1 MTNIDTPRKGRGGPR
16 ANSGGARPG
25 AGRKPIGATAGE
37 ATLRVRLDAA
47 TRAYWQGSGRRG
59 ELSTNIRRLL
69 TDVADGDAVVMSI
82 DTAVHMAV
90 APWLAARL
98 AEVEALDLD
107 DTGLEDWL
115 RALMDALADASQRRR
130 APDAGQ
136 GE

>member
-1 MTNIDTPRKGRGGPR
+1 MTTTIDKPRRRRAPGG
-16 ANSGGARPG
+16 
-25 AGRKPIGATAGE
+25 GRKPIGDKPGE
-37 ATLRVRLDAA
+37 ATVCVRIDAA
-47 TRAYWQGSGRRG
+47 TRAYWRGDGERG

-107 DTGLEDWL
+107 ETDLEDWL
-115 RALMDALADASQRRR
+115 RGLLRALAEASQRRR
-130 APDAGQ
+130 R
-136 GE
+136 

>member
-1 MTNIDTPRKGRGGPR
+1 MTTTTPRKGRGGPR

-25 AGRKPIGATAGE
+25 AGRPPTEGGVKDCQARLRLPSYVADFWREGHD
-37 ATLRVRLDAA
+37 TLSD
-47 TRAYWQGSGRRG
+47 G
-59 ELSTNIRRLL
+59 IRRTLQS
-69 TDVADGDAVVMSI
+69 VADGDAVVMHI

-90 APWLAARL
+90 VPWLAARL

>member
-1 MTNIDTPRKGRGGPR
+1 MTTTIDKPRRRAPGG
-16 ANSGGARPG
+16 
-25 AGRKPIGATAGE
+25 GRKPIGDKPFE
-37 ATLRVRLDAA
+37 AAIYIRLDAA
-47 TRAYWQGSGRRG
+47 TRAYWRGDGERG

-107 DTGLEDWL
+107 ETDLEDWL
-115 RALMDALADASQRRR
+115 RGLLRALAEASQRRR
-130 APDAGQ
+130 R
-136 GE
+136 

>member
-1 MTNIDTPRKGRGGPR
+1 
-16 ANSGGARPG
+16 
-25 AGRKPIGATAGE
+25 
-37 ATLRVRLDAA
+37 
-47 TRAYWQGSGRRG
+47 
-59 ELSTNIRRLL
+59 
-69 TDVADGDAVVMSI
+69 
-82 DTAVHMAV
+82 
-90 APWLAARL
+90 LAARL

>member
-59 ELSTNIRRLL
+59 ELSSAVRSLL
-69 TDVADGDAVVMSI
+69 TDVADGDAVVMGI

-107 DTGLEDWL
+107 DTTLEDWL
-115 RALMDALADASQRRR
+115 RGLLNALAEASQQRCTEDNGRW
-130 APDAGQ
+130 
-136 GE
+136 

>member
-1 MTNIDTPRKGRGGPR
+1 MTTTTPRKGRGGPR

-25 AGRKPIGATAGE
+25 AGRPPTEGGVKDRTV
-37 ATLRVRLDAA
+37 LVRLPSYVADFWREGHA
-47 TRAYWQGSGRRG
+47 S
-59 ELSTNIRRLL
+59 LSDGIRRTLQ
-69 TDVADGDAVVMSI
+69 DVADGDAVIMQI
-82 DTAVHMAV
+82 DTAGHLAV